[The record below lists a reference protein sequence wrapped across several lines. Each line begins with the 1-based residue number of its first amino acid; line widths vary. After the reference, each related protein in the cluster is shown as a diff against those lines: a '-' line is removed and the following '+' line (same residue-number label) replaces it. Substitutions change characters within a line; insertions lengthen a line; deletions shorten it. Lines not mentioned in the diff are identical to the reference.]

1 MESRPNSDAGFTL
14 VELLVVVAIIGI
26 LASVALA
33 QYATYKQHAVDG
45 QMESSI
51 QAGRHAI
58 EAYFVD
64 HDTYLTADETT
75 LHDSYG
81 FRYTPGVSFTII
93 NKTNLTYQLEVCTAG
108 GSYPALVFDSTVGL
122 SSPRSSCS

>member
-1 MESRPNSDAGFTL
+1 MRRSNSAAGFTL

-26 LASVALA
+26 LASIALA
-33 QYATYKQHAVDG
+33 QYVIYKQHAVDS
-45 QMESSI
+45 QMESSL
-51 QAGRHAI
+51 QAGRHAM

-64 HDTYLTADETT
+64 HDTYTTADETT
-75 LHDSYG
+75 LHDTYG

-93 NKTNLTYQLEVCTAG
+93 NKTDLTYQLQVCTIG

-122 SSPRSSCS
+122 SSPRNTCS